1 MWQVPKELY
10 NYNATIYIL
19 GLGSQEGFLEETE
32 DLNMVME
39 DRRDLD
45 GGHDG
50 EGVTGYLQVKW
61 IPNAQGGSL
70 NLKSLLMV

>member
-1 MWQVPKELY
+1 
-10 NYNATIYIL
+10 
-19 GLGSQEGFLEETE
+19 
-32 DLNMVME
+32 MVME

-50 EGVTGYLQVKW
+50 EGVTGYLQGDVNPKCTR
-61 IPNAQGGSL
+61 GSL